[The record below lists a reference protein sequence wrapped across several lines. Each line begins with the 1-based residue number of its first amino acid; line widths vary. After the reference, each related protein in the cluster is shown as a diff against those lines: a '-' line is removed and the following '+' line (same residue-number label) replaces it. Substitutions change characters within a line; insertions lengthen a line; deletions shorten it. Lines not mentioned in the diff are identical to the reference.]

1 MSNSFARFRSL
12 TNASLALARRF
23 KEGNYVSDD
32 EQVNFSLVSACRNKA
47 LARLKLRRVSWVG
60 FGRGRDN

>member
-47 LARLKLRRVSWVG
+47 LARLKLRRVS
-60 FGRGRDN
+60 